1 VPYVQHRTP
10 GFGDTSWTDLVSVLR
25 EAGWRG
31 SIDIE
36 GFHDPV
42 YRNALETTGQ
52 TAALAYLQRCRG
64 GEFVA
69 NVW

>member
-1 VPYVQHRTP
+1 
-10 GFGDTSWTDLVSVLR
+10 VLR

-52 TAALAYLQRCRG
+52 TAALAYLRRCRG
-64 GEFVA
+64 GDFVA